1 MLATLLHL
9 PAAAQINLLI
19 PWPAIFAALA
29 ALAFSRVSFLL
40 SDNFF
45 FAIVLAAVGS
55 HCAGALSSVNVSS
68 I

>member
-1 MLATLLHL
+1 MLVILLHL
-9 PAAAQINLLI
+9 PAAAQINLHISWL
-19 PWPAIFAALA
+19 AIFAALA
-29 ALAFSRVSFLL
+29 VLAFSRASFLL

-45 FAIVLAAVGS
+45 FAMVLAAVGS

>member
-1 MLATLLHL
+1 MLVTLLHL

-19 PWPAIFAALA
+19 PWPAIFVTLA
-29 ALAFSRVSFLL
+29 ALAFSRASFLL

-45 FAIVLAAVGS
+45 FAMVLAAVGS
-55 HCAGALSSVNVSS
+55 RYVGALSSVNVSA

>member
-9 PAAAQINLLI
+9 PAAAQINLHI
-19 PWPAIFAALA
+19 PWSVIFAALA

-45 FAIVLAAVGS
+45 FAMILVAIGS
-55 HCAGALSSVNVSS
+55 HCME
-68 I
+68 